1 MGWWKVVDTQHTI
14 GDGPLDSL
22 GAAVADVVEQYKAAL
37 GRQPTTAEW
46 EALLFAVLGAAS
58 SDAGILGQDKVKG
71 VTLHL
76 DNDRQ

>member
-1 MGWWKVVDTQHTI
+1 MGWWKVAGTQHTI

-22 GAAVADVVEQYKAAL
+22 GAAVVDVVEQYQAAL

-58 SDAGILGQDKVKG
+58 SDAGILERETVKG
-71 VTLHL
+71 VTLHV
-76 DNDRQ
+76 DKG